1 MEEREIDLLD
11 MIADI
16 LSHWRGLLAALII
29 GAILMGGFSY
39 VKSYRN
45 VQRIQSVEQE
55 VLNRQSVDNQI
66 EQLEQQLTPTQALAV
81 QALIEQEKTYAR
93 QKAYMENSLS
103 MQLDPEQIAERDLIY
118 SITMENPE
126 QSCLLTQVYTDLI
139 NSTSMYQWI
148 EEKTGIAANVV
159 GELVYTEAGRN
170 DRAVVNNARNCV
182 AANPMKSNV
191 KIIVRDAQEP
201 DCDQLAEAVKEYMTE
216 QQKTLEQRLGT
227 HQLILLSD
235 TGATVADANLRN
247 LQRNS
252 VNDLATLATAV
263 GKAKTDLTA
272 EQQQYYDLLTWEE
285 SETVEAEQ
293 SDVTGEQPAV
303 SPSISKKYVLL
314 GAVLFAFVY
323 AGILFL
329 IYIFNSKIRVS
340 DELQTLYHIPQIG
353 VVVRD
358 SGKQFVFDKWIDDL
372 RHYGKRKFNAEQ
384 SMELAFAAVKIAAA
398 KNRLN
403 SICLMGCN
411 LDAGAGKVC
420 ETLKTALEKEQ
431 LNVTVLDN
439 VLYNAEAMEKV
450 DAMTGVVLV
459 EKAGSTLY
467 NEIAGELELLKRQ
480 EIAVLGGIVVE

>member
-81 QALIEQEKTYAR
+81 QALIEQEKTCAR

-329 IYIFNSKIRVS
+329 IYIFNSKIRVF
-340 DELQTLYHIPQIG
+340 DQLQTLYNIPQID

>member
-29 GAILMGGFSY
+29 GAILMGGLSY

-66 EQLEQQLTPTQALAV
+66 AQLEQQLTPTQALAV

-118 SITMENPE
+118 SITTENPE

-170 DRAVVNNARNCV
+170 DRAVVNNARNGV

-431 LNVTVLDN
+431 LNVTILDN

>member
-170 DRAVVNNARNCV
+170 DRAVVNNARNGV

-252 VNDLATLATAV
+252 VNDLATLVTAV

>member
-1 MEEREIDLLD
+1 
-11 MIADI
+11 
-16 LSHWRGLLAALII
+16 
-29 GAILMGGFSY
+29 
-39 VKSYRN
+39 
-45 VQRIQSVEQE
+45 
-55 VLNRQSVDNQI
+55 
-66 EQLEQQLTPTQALAV
+66 
-81 QALIEQEKTYAR
+81 
-93 QKAYMENSLS
+93 MENSLS

-459 EKAGSTLY
+459 EKADSTLY

>member
-1 MEEREIDLLD
+1 M
-11 MIADI
+11 
-16 LSHWRGLLAALII
+16 
-29 GAILMGGFSY
+29 
-39 VKSYRN
+39 
-45 VQRIQSVEQE
+45 
-55 VLNRQSVDNQI
+55 
-66 EQLEQQLTPTQALAV
+66 
-81 QALIEQEKTYAR
+81 
-93 QKAYMENSLS
+93 
-103 MQLDPEQIAERDLIY
+103 
-118 SITMENPE
+118 
-126 QSCLLTQVYTDLI
+126 TQVYTDLI

-170 DRAVVNNARNCV
+170 DSAVVNNAQNGV
-182 AANPMKSNV
+182 AANLMKSNV

-216 QQKTLEQRLGT
+216 QQKTLEQRLGN
-227 HQLILLSD
+227 HQLTLLSD

-263 GKAKTDLTA
+263 GNAKASLTE

-285 SETVEAEQ
+285 SEAIEAEQ
-293 SDVTGEQPAV
+293 NDATGEQSAA

-431 LNVTVLDN
+431 LNVTILDN

-480 EIAVLGGIVVE
+480 EIAVLGGIIVE

>member
-1 MEEREIDLLD
+1 
-11 MIADI
+11 
-16 LSHWRGLLAALII
+16 
-29 GAILMGGFSY
+29 
-39 VKSYRN
+39 
-45 VQRIQSVEQE
+45 
-55 VLNRQSVDNQI
+55 
-66 EQLEQQLTPTQALAV
+66 
-81 QALIEQEKTYAR
+81 
-93 QKAYMENSLS
+93 MENSLS

-170 DRAVVNNARNCV
+170 DRAVVNNARNGV

-263 GKAKTDLTA
+263 VKAKTDLTA

>member
-1 MEEREIDLLD
+1 
-11 MIADI
+11 
-16 LSHWRGLLAALII
+16 
-29 GAILMGGFSY
+29 
-39 VKSYRN
+39 
-45 VQRIQSVEQE
+45 
-55 VLNRQSVDNQI
+55 
-66 EQLEQQLTPTQALAV
+66 
-81 QALIEQEKTYAR
+81 
-93 QKAYMENSLS
+93 MENSLS

>member
-29 GAILMGGFSY
+29 GAILMGGLSY

-66 EQLEQQLTPTQALAV
+66 AQLEQQLTPTQALTV
-81 QALIEQEKTYAR
+81 QALIEQEKANAR
-93 QKAYMENSLS
+93 QKAYLENSLS

-170 DRAVVNNARNCV
+170 DSV
-182 AANPMKSNV
+182 AANLMKSNV

-216 QQKTLEQRLGT
+216 QQKTLEQRLGN
-227 HQLILLSD
+227 HQLTLLSD

-263 GKAKTDLTA
+263 GNAKASLTE

-285 SETVEAEQ
+285 SEAIEAEQ
-293 SDVTGEQPAV
+293 NDATGEQSAA

-431 LNVTVLDN
+431 LNVTILDN

-480 EIAVLGGIVVE
+480 EIAVLGGIIVE

>member
-29 GAILMGGFSY
+29 GAILMGGLSY

-66 EQLEQQLTPTQALAV
+66 AQLEQQLTPTQALAV

-118 SITMENPE
+118 SITTENPE

-170 DRAVVNNARNCV
+170 DRAVVNNARNGV

-303 SPSISKKYVLL
+303 SPSIRKKYVLL

-431 LNVTVLDN
+431 LNVTILDN